1 MSTYQVAVVQ
11 AAPVLFDLETTLQK
25 VESLVND
32 SAQRGAKLVLFPEAF
47 LSVYPRGLNFGT
59 VVGSRTEQGRLLWQ
73 KYWDSSVAEGDQAC
87 NRLAELAKKAQVFLV
102 IGVNEKDTISGT
114 LYCSLFYFS
123 PHGEFIGKHRK
134 IKPTGQ
140 ERVIWGEDDG
150 STLSTFKT
158 VYGSIGGLICWENY
172 MPMARMAMYQKGVQ
186 LYLAPTA
193 DAREN
198 WQATMKHIA
207 LEGRCFVLASNQF
220 VQKSM
225 YPAELQAVLSDQPE
239 VMSRG
244 GSVIIDPLG
253 EVLAGPLWDE
263 EGIITAEINLDRVT
277 QAKLDFDPI
286 GHYHR
291 PDLFNL
297 TVKNMPAIKHV
308 EER

>member
-59 VVGSRTEQGRLLWQ
+59 VVGSRTEEGRLLWQ

-87 NRLAELAKKAQVFLV
+87 NRLAKLAKKAQVFLA

-225 YPAELQAVLSDQPE
+225 YPAELQAALSDQPE

-308 EER
+308 DE

>member
-59 VVGSRTEQGRLLWQ
+59 VVGSRTEEGRLLWQ

-87 NRLAELAKKAQVFLV
+87 NRLAELAKKAQVFLA

-225 YPAELQAVLSDQPE
+225 YPAELQAALSDQPE

-308 EER
+308 DE